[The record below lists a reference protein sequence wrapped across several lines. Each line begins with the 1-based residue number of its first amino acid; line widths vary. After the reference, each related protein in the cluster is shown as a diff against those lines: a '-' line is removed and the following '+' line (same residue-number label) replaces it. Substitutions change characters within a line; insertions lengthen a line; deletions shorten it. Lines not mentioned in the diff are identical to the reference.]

1 MREDVI
7 RSRNCSISGF
17 LRAQIEKCSI
27 VKTKTNKENKYKT
40 DKYGYPENSKKIV
53 TDLRIQL
60 FCRKMYK
67 ELN

>member
-27 VKTKTNKENKYKT
+27 VKTKTNKKKT
-40 DKYGYPENSKKIV
+40 NIKPTNMATQKTAKKLLLI
-53 TDLRIQL
+53 
-60 FCRKMYK
+60 
-67 ELN
+67 